1 MNQTRYH
8 KTVSLSFIMLL
19 LSCAGDFWTTNAHT
33 FHTSLAQM
41 EYNAQEKSLEIS
53 LEVFTNDLETVLS
66 KRSGKRVRL
75 DKTDG
80 ADGLVLAYLQDTL
93 NLKNGLG
100 EIKKLSWVGMEPKA
114 DAIWL
119 YVEVSMPEGL
129 SGASLRDRLFF
140 ELLEDQVNI
149 VHLKYEDKK
158 ADLFFKP
165 GDEFK
170 AISPAQQEQ

>member
-1 MNQTRYH
+1 MSQTRYH
-8 KTVSLSFIMLL
+8 MTISLSFIMLL
-19 LSCAGDFWTTNAHT
+19 LVCAGDFWTTNAHT

-41 EYNAQEKSLEIS
+41 EYNAQEKSVEIS
-53 LEVFTNDLETVLS
+53 LEVFTNDLEAVLS
-66 KRSGKRVRL
+66 KRSGKKVRL

-80 ADGLVLAYLQDTL
+80 AAGLVLAYLQDTL
-93 NLKNGLG
+93 NLKNSLG

-114 DAIWL
+114 DAMWL
-119 YVEVSMPEGL
+119 YVEAPMPEGL

-149 VHLKYEDKK
+149 AHLKYEDKK
-158 ADLFFKP
+158 ADLVFKP

-170 AISPAQQEQ
+170 AISVTQREQ